1 MKTFTDIHKLLKKAT
16 KKELTLILEIAFD
29 MELSISKQE
38 SYELIIDEL
47 GCIYDKMNEDLSSKK
62 NEVIFSILNKEEK

>member
-29 MELSISKQE
+29 MKLSINKQE
-38 SYELIIDEL
+38 SYELIVDEL
-47 GCIYDKMNEDLSSKK
+47 GNIYNEKDENLSNKK